1 MNHYSELIYKIEELG
16 QPLVSTIT
24 SGNFED
30 IDISKANIYP
40 LLHIFVSGG
49 GFTNGST
56 VLLSVQLG
64 CFQQRINNSELNTDK
79 LLRNDNRVDN
89 MNETLST
96 LNTIWTKLYTDFE
109 QNNITAS
116 ENPTLEPV
124 ENGYENGLDGWILTF
139 DLEMPNQR
147 LNLCQ

>member
-16 QPLVSTIT
+16 RPLVNTIT

-40 LLHIFVSGG
+40 LLHIFISGG
-49 GFTNGST
+49 SFTNGST
-56 VLLSVQLG
+56 VLLNIQLG
-64 CFQQRINNSELNTDK
+64 CFQQRDNNSELNDDK
-79 LLRNDNRVDN
+79 LFSNDNRVDN

-116 ENPTLEPV
+116 ENPSLEPV

-139 DLEMPNQR
+139 DIEMPNQR